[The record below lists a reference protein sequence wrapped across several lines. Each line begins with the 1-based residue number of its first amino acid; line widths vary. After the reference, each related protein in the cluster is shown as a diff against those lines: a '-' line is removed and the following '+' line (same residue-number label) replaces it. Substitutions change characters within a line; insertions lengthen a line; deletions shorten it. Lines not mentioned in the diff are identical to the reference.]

1 MFQWMQNLGAKMGEP
16 LPQALFLPPRPP
28 KDIPVSTSIP
38 MSTHSHTHSHT
49 HTSTHTHSHTHQTLL
64 IRQIVFL
71 IGNQIMDATAG
82 YRLDVCHPRE
92 KEIRKV
98 LPVMFLFYNNLIE
111 TNKKSIVVV

>member
-1 MFQWMQNLGAKMGEP
+1 MQNLGAKMGEP

-28 KDIPVSTSIP
+28 ENTPVSTSIP
-38 MSTHSHTHSHT
+38 MSTHSHTHT
-49 HTSTHTHSHTHQTLL
+49 PAHTHSHTHQTLL

-82 YRLDVCHPRE
+82 YRLDVCHHRE